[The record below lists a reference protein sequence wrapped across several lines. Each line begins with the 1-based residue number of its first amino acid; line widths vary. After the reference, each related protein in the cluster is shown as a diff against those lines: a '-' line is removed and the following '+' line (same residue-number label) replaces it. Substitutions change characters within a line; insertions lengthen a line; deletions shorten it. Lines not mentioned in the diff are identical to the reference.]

1 MNLISNK
8 LYKKILKEEIY
19 RAKRI
24 LREYNESSIWKK
36 LPTSIRTIALQSAD
50 EEMGADF
57 AKEYADENDWT
68 SIPDVI
74 TTRINIADF
83 DIPDEINPYTLAEYI
98 EENSSKLPSNTWYDT
113 SVGRSMNTQEVLQY
127 LRSGLTSYNWVVK
140 NVIGHMKLANPKA
153 FGDIDYNSMKMST
166 GTNNLSG
173 ISISRG
179 TEPSSHPF
187 YKGGAHWTGD

>member
-8 LYKKILKEEIY
+8 LYKKIFKEEIY

-24 LREYNESSIWKK
+24 LREYNESNIWKK
-36 LPTSIRTIALQSAD
+36 LPTSIRTLALQSAD
-50 EEMGADF
+50 EDMGADF
-57 AKEYADENDWT
+57 AKEYSDENDWT
-68 SIPDVI
+68 NIPDVI

-83 DIPDEINPYTLAEYI
+83 NIPDEINPYVLADYI
-98 EENSSKLPSNTWYDT
+98 EKNSNKLPSSTWYDT

-140 NVIGHMKLANPKA
+140 NVIGYMKLANPKA

-173 ISISRG
+173 ISISQE
-179 TEPSSHPF
+179 TKPSSHPF
-187 YKGGAHWTGD
+187 YKGGAQWTGD